1 VSETESIAA
10 MWRNLGHQLAA
21 LRREAGLTQQ
31 ALSALTKFSRSAIS
45 TAEIG
50 SQAQSGEFWR
60 ACDTALA
67 TGGVLTA
74 GAKQIGAPR
83 KAERHAAACAAQE
96 AREARALAAF
106 AVARDQRAVSAGV
119 SAVQPCPNCGCEVTV
134 LTTLV
139 PGPATRARLPTDHS
153 AGMLGGMLNG

>member
-1 VSETESIAA
+1 
-10 MWRNLGHQLAA
+10 MWRDLGHQLAA

-31 ALSALTKFSRSAIS
+31 ALSTLTKFSRSTIS

-50 SQAQSGEFWR
+50 SQAQSIEFWH
-60 ACDTALA
+60 ACDTALG

-74 GAKQIGAPR
+74 GAKQIGTAR
-83 KAERHAAACAAQE
+83 KAEQHAAACAAQE
-96 AREARALAAF
+96 AREARALATF
-106 AVARDQRAVSAGV
+106 AAARDQRAMSTGV

-139 PGPATRARLPTDHS
+139 AGPAMT
-153 AGMLGGMLNG
+153 